1 MKRFHIVYIVV
12 IVSLSLTAF
21 VASPFWGFYA
31 HKEINKMAVF
41 TLPADMMPV
50 FKKNIENITS
60 QSIGPDMRR
69 FASANEGIR
78 HYIDIDHWGDDPFG
92 DVPRTWSEAILKF
105 ADYQVISG
113 TDTVFVRGVN
123 HDLLPQSLRFN
134 NAENINVD
142 KLLPIFRRNFYRDLY
157 GKRWELPLDSV
168 YNLISS
174 KDEAI
179 NLDLIKN
186 KSDAKLKITDRFS
199 SFGITPFNIANVHE
213 RLIRAFEDH
222 DLKRILRFSADIGHY
237 IADAHVPLHTSE
249 NYNGQLTN
257 QKGIHAFWETRLPE
271 LFADEEYDYLVGRA
285 EFIEDVPAYIWE
297 VLEDTHSNLEDVLQI
312 ELRLRETFPSDLQFC
327 FEERNTRTVRTQ
339 CREFSRAY
347 HDEMD
352 GMVEDQMRKAIR
364 SIGSMWMTAWVM
376 AGEPDMKQI
385 AYEYTLSDEEKSLLQ
400 ELRNKAREGEIL
412 GRQHG
417 N

>member
-1 MKRFHIVYIVV
+1 MNRLYTLIIVALIG
-12 IVSLSLTAF
+12 LSLTAYTI
-21 VASPFWGFYA
+21 SPFWGFYA
-31 HKEINKMAVF
+31 HKEINRMAVF

-50 FKKNIENITS
+50 FKKNIEFLTS

-78 HYIDIDHWGDDPFG
+78 HYIDIDHWGDEPFK

-105 ADYQVISG
+105 ADYQIISG
-113 TDTVFVRGVN
+113 SDTILLRNVN
-123 HDLLPQSLRFN
+123 HDLLPQNLQIN
-134 NAENINVD
+134 NADNIDVEG
-142 KLLPIFRRNFYRDLY
+142 LLPIFRRNFYRDLY
-157 GKRWELPLDSV
+157 GKRWELPIDSV
-168 YNLISS
+168 SS
-174 KDEAI
+174 HIAYTDENNNTVELGAGA
-179 NLDLIKN
+179 L
-186 KSDAKLKITDRFS
+186 LKITDRFS
-199 SFGITPFNIANVHE
+199 SFGITPFNIASVHE

-271 LFADEEYDYLVGRA
+271 LFAEDEYNYLVGRA
-285 EFIEDVPAYIWE
+285 EFINDVPAYIWD

-312 ELRLRETFPSDLQFC
+312 ELKLRETFPSDLQFC
-327 FEERNTRTVRTQ
+327 FEERNDRTIRTQ
-339 CREFSRAY
+339 CREFSKAY
-347 HDEMD
+347 HDEMN

-376 AGEPDMKQI
+376 AGEPSMKQI
-385 AYEYTLSDEEKSLLQ
+385 AYEYTLSEDEREQLRN
-400 ELRNKAREGEIL
+400 LRNKSREGEIL

>member
-1 MKRFHIVYIVV
+1 MNKLYTLILLV
-12 IVSLSLTAF
+12 IIGPSLMAF
-21 VASPFWGFYA
+21 TRSPFWGFYA
-31 HKEINKMAVF
+31 HKEINRMAVF

-50 FKKNIENITS
+50 FKKNIEFLTS

-78 HYIDIDHWGDDPFG
+78 HYIDIDHWGDEPFK
-92 DVPRTWSEAILKF
+92 DVPRTWTEAILKF
-105 ADYQVISG
+105 ADYQIISES
-113 TDTVFVRGVN
+113 DTILLRDVN
-123 HDLLPQSLRFN
+123 HDLLPQNLQIN
-134 NAENINVD
+134 NADNIDVEG
-142 KLLPIFRRNFYRDLY
+142 LLPIFRRNFYIDLY
-157 GKRWELPLDSV
+157 GKRWELPIDSV
-168 YNLISS
+168 SAHINGDFTKWSS
-174 KDEAI
+174 
-179 NLDLIKN
+179 N
-186 KSDAKLKITDRFS
+186 STLKITDRFS
-199 SFGITPFNIANVHE
+199 SFGITPFNIASVHE

-271 LFADEEYDYLVGRA
+271 LFAEDEYNYFVGRA
-285 EFIEDVPAYIWE
+285 EFINDVPAYIWE

-312 ELRLRETFPSDLQFC
+312 ELKLRETFPSDLQFC
-327 FEERNTRTVRTQ
+327 FEERNDRTVRTQ
-339 CREFSRAY
+339 CREFSKAY
-347 HDEMD
+347 HDEMN

-376 AGEPDMKQI
+376 AGEPSMKQI
-385 AYEYTLSDEEKSLLQ
+385 AYEYTLSEDERAQLQ
-400 ELRNKAREGEIL
+400 NLRNKSREGEIL

>member
-1 MKRFHIVYIVV
+1 MNRLYTLIIVALIG
-12 IVSLSLTAF
+12 LSLTAYTI
-21 VASPFWGFYA
+21 SPFWGFYA
-31 HKEINKMAVF
+31 HKEINRMAVF

-50 FKKNIENITS
+50 FKKNIEFLTS

-78 HYIDIDHWGDDPFG
+78 HYIDIDHWGDEPFK
-92 DVPRTWSEAILKF
+92 DVPRTWTEAILKF
-105 ADYQVISG
+105 ADYQIISES
-113 TDTVFVRGVN
+113 DTILLRDVN
-123 HDLLPQSLRFN
+123 HDLLPQNLQIN
-134 NAENINVD
+134 NADNIDVEG
-142 KLLPIFRRNFYRDLY
+142 LLPIFRRNFYRDLY
-157 GKRWELPLDSV
+157 GKRWELPIDSV
-168 YNLISS
+168 SAHINGDFTKWSS
-174 KDEAI
+174 
-179 NLDLIKN
+179 N
-186 KSDAKLKITDRFS
+186 STLKITDRFS
-199 SFGITPFNIANVHE
+199 SFGITPFNIASVHE

-271 LFADEEYDYLVGRA
+271 LFAEDEYNYFVGRA
-285 EFIEDVPAYIWE
+285 EFINDVPAYIWE

-312 ELRLRETFPSDLQFC
+312 ELKLRETFPSDLQFC
-327 FEERNTRTVRTQ
+327 FEERNDRTVRTQ
-339 CREFSRAY
+339 CREFSKAY
-347 HDEMD
+347 HDEMN

-376 AGEPDMKQI
+376 AGEPSMKQI
-385 AYEYTLSDEEKSLLQ
+385 AYEYTLSEDERAQLQ
-400 ELRNKAREGEIL
+400 NLRNKSREGEIL